1 LSEVEG
7 RQSVA
12 SRVIAWH
19 LRIGWVALRVF
30 LCLGGVLEMLHG
42 FKVGLYLDVDHS
54 ARRHMWTLAHTH
66 GTLLALVNIAFA
78 LSLERSPRSTRC

>member
-1 LSEVEG
+1 
-7 RQSVA
+7 
-12 SRVIAWH
+12 
-19 LRIGWVALRVF
+19 
-30 LCLGGVLEMLHG
+30 MLHG